1 MTADHQL
8 VEVYSAVCRRC
19 GDALAAEDFSEGE
32 FGQWPV
38 FMDAEAASQRRLH
51 RLCGGQL
58 VLGDVRPLNHA
69 CAEGCECQSGGLP
82 ERAVW

>member
-1 MTADHQL
+1 MIADHEH
-8 VEVYSAVCRRC
+8 VEVYAAVCRRC

-32 FGQWPV
+32 FSQWPV
-38 FMDAEAASQRRLH
+38 IMDAEAVSQGRLH

-58 VLGDVRPLNHA
+58 VLSNIRPLGHS

-82 ERAVW
+82 ERVVW